1 MPRLVRLLGP
11 AALLLVALLSTLAA
25 LAYGGGAAA
34 QLLADPGPVVRFGLP
49 LAKLLV
55 NISAAGTIGALVLA
69 LFALSP
75 KDRDFGTALDFAA
88 GSAAVFAVASAVTGF
103 LTFLLVTNVSISFD
117 DRFSATAGQF
127 FGQIEIGQ
135 AWLATTLIAAG
146 VTVLCFAVRN
156 QTALI
161 FVTVLAL
168 TSLLPMAQQGHSAG
182 AEGHD
187 AAITALGL
195 HLVFAAVWLGGLLT
209 IVVLHRQLG
218 TDRLRSVL
226 GRYSTLALVSFI
238 VVAASGYVS
247 AELRVGTLENLMT
260 PYGLLVLVKVAALI
274 ALGGFGALQRRF
286 FLRKIA
292 AEVGQ
297 YARAARV
304 PVAAGRFAA
313 SAATASGERMSSEVG
328 GARPSTGAPGQTSG
342 QNPGRYFWWL
352 VVTELGFMG
361 LASGVAAALARTATP
376 VAQVVTTEQLTST
389 PAQVLTGQVVPPELT
404 FSRYFTEWNFDI
416 AWALFCAFGIFFYL
430 AGVWRL
436 RRRGDK
442 WPLHRT
448 ILWVSGLVAL
458 FYITNGGVN
467 VYEKYLF
474 STHMLAHMMLTML
487 VPLLLVPGA
496 PVTLAARAI
505 VKRLDGSRGAREWI
519 LLGVHS
525 RFAGIIANPL
535 VAAGLFAG
543 SLYVFYYSP
552 IFSWATTEH
561 LGHMWMIVHFLIT
574 GYLFVQSLIG
584 IDPVPYRLPYPFRL
598 LLLIGTMVF
607 HAFFGLTLMMGTGL
621 LLADWYGAMG
631 RTWGLSAI
639 GDQQFGGGIAW
650 GVGELP
656 TIALAIVVAIQWS
669 RNDEKVTKRLDRN
682 ADRTDDAELIAYNER
697 FATLAA
703 HDEQSVDK
711 R

>member
-1 MPRLVRLLGP
+1 VPRFVRLFGP
-11 AALLLVALLSTLAA
+11 AALLLVALFSTLAA

-34 QLLADPGPVVRFGLP
+34 QLLADPGPVVRYGLP
-49 LAKLLV
+49 VAKLLV

-75 KDRDFGTALDFAA
+75 TQHSSTQPGPVQHEFNNALDFAA
-88 GSAAVFAVASAVTGF
+88 GSAAVFAIASAVTGF
-103 LTFLLVTNVSISFD
+103 LTFLLVTNVTISFD

-156 QTALI
+156 QTSLI
-161 FVTVLAL
+161 FVTLLAL

-209 IVVLHRQLG
+209 IVVLHRQFVG
-218 TDRLRSVL
+218 DRLRTVL

-247 AELRVGTLENLMT
+247 AELRVGTFENLMT

-274 ALGGFGALQRRF
+274 ALGGFGVLQRRF
-286 FLRKIA
+286 LLRKIA
-292 AEVGQ
+292 ARPAE
-297 YARAARV
+297 
-304 PVAAGRFAA
+304 
-313 SAATASGERMSSEVG
+313 G
-328 GARPSTGAPGQTSG
+328 G
-342 QNPGRYFWWL
+342 PGRYFWWL

-376 VAQVVTTEQLTST
+376 VAQVVTTEQVTST
-389 PAQVLTGQVVPPELT
+389 PAQVLTGQVLPPELT

-436 RRRGDK
+436 RHRGDT

-448 ILWVSGLVAL
+448 VLWVTGMLAL

-505 VKRLDGSRGAREWI
+505 AKRQDGSRGAREWI
-519 LLGVHS
+519 LLAVHS

-543 SLYVFYYSP
+543 SLYVFYYSS

-561 LGHMWMIVHFLIT
+561 LGHIWMIVHFLIT

-584 IDPVPYRLPYPFRL
+584 IDPVPYRLSYPFRL

-607 HAFFGLTLMMGTGL
+607 HAFFGLALMMGTGL

-656 TIALAIVVAIQWS
+656 TIALAIVVAMQWS

-682 ADRTDDAELIAYNER
+682 ADRTQDAELIAYNER
-697 FATLAA
+697 FAKLTA
-703 HDEQSVDK
+703 HDQN
-711 R
+711 